1 MINRLTFDYVVK
13 HFPQTDKAPFGFLHG
28 YNGYLPDKIEKAL
41 EIGCWKGDG
50 MRTIRYFYNGEGEF
64 HLMNYVYGDAEGH
77 IPSKESFE
85 KEGFIC
91 HTSYDDNIEQ
101 MSKITDQFDVIIE
114 DASHCSDSQ
123 IICFK
128 QMFLNNLKEGGVYF
142 LEDLHCCPS
151 QPFWRNITRFED
163 TLLHLFREV
172 IKGGTFES
180 FLFTKEED
188 ELIRSKIK
196 EITITGGITHG
207 IMGII
212 MKS

>member
-1 MINRLTFDYVVK
+1 MTNRLTYDYVTK
-13 HFPQTDKAPFGFLHG
+13 HFPQTDKATFGFLPA
-28 YNGYLPDKIEKAL
+28 YNGFLPDEPGKVL

-50 MRTIRYFYNGEGEF
+50 MRTIRHFYNGEGEY
-64 HLMNYVYGDAEGH
+64 HLMNYVYGDSDGH
-77 IPSKESFE
+77 IPSIEDFE

-91 HTSYDDNIEQ
+91 HTAYDDNIEQ

-128 QMFLNNLKEGGVYF
+128 QMFLNNLKRNGVYF
-142 LEDLHCCPS
+142 IEDLHCCPS
-151 QPFWRNITRFED
+151 PPFWRNITRFED
-163 TLLHLFREV
+163 TILHLFREV

-188 ELIRSKIK
+188 ELIRSQIK

-207 IMGII
+207 IMGIVN
-212 MKS
+212 K